1 MTYAHAGTQS
11 ATLPYLT
18 LHISSASRSVG
29 IIRQLSEASS
39 YPVGPQDACLA
50 PWQRASHARG
60 AWASE
65 EKSLWEV
72 ARILTGRYSYAHA
85 DGGTH
90 AGACLLPRTV
100 DPIRICPVAA
110 KQPPGRQQR
119 HHHHLRV
126 TQRLSSQSYQPGHLT
141 QDGVCTSGPPWV
153 CAAPNGVGILVSDRV
168 GRLAVPRLRSVY

>member
-1 MTYAHAGTQS
+1 M
-11 ATLPYLT
+11 
-18 LHISSASRSVG
+18 
-29 IIRQLSEASS
+29 
-39 YPVGPQDACLA
+39 

-90 AGACLLPRTV
+90 AGACLLPGTV

-141 QDGVCTSGPPWV
+141 QVGLCTSGPHRV
-153 CAAPNGVGILVSDRV
+153 CARIVHGRVILCKSTLQGSYSGMRAMCMYCAPAGGIHG
-168 GRLAVPRLRSVY
+168 GRTRQSGYECDS